1 MKHNKKQA
9 QPRSLP
15 LSRWPTAD
23 RVAWEAACQRGERLR
38 RGGRASHMKAV
49 TQEDLANRYG
59 LFLDFLQRTDRLE
72 SCATAGA
79 QVTPEHVHAFMTEL
93 QQRVHSVTV
102 YGSIYKLRRAT
113 EIIAPD
119 HNVSWLNELAKDLDL
134 VKQPQS
140 KMHRLVLAATLV
152 EAGLTL
158 MMEAE
163 AAEHRTPLWRATAF
177 RNGLMIAL
185 LACCPIRLKNFA
197 ALTIGETLVQV
208 KNSWWIVLTPTQTKE
223 KRSDER
229 PVPDILTGYLDQYV
243 EHHRKMLDPFDS
255 ADNFLW
261 VSSRTSQPLS
271 YLGVEKL
278 VTNTALLATG
288 TKVSPHLFRTSA
300 ATTAAINARNMPHLA
315 SALLDH
321 RDPQTTEQHYNRASS
336 LSAGNAYLEVLQNY
350 LAP

>member
-1 MKHNKKQA
+1 MKHRKQQA
-9 QPRSLP
+9 QPCSLP
-15 LSRWPTAD
+15 LSQWPAAD
-23 RVAWEAACQRGERLR
+23 RVAWQEACQRGERLR

-59 LFLDFLQRTDRLE
+59 LFLDFVQRTQRLE
-72 SCATAGA
+72 SSGAAGA
-79 QVTPEHVHAFMTEL
+79 HVIPEYVHAFVGEL
-93 QQRVHSVTV
+93 QQRVRSVTV

-119 HNVSWLNELAKDLDL
+119 HDVSWLKELEKDLDL

-140 KMHRLVLAATLV
+140 KMHRLVLAETLV

-158 MMEAE
+158 MTEAE
-163 AAEHRTPLWRATAF
+163 AAEHRTRLWRAAMF

-197 ALTIGETLVQV
+197 ALTIGESFVQV
-208 KNSWWIVLTPTQTKE
+208 KNSWWIVLTGSQTKE

-229 PVPDILTGYLDQYV
+229 PVPDILTGYIDQYV

-261 VSSRTSQPLS
+261 VSRTSQPLS

-278 VTNTALLATG
+278 ITNTALLATG
-288 TKVSPHLFRTSA
+288 TKISPHLFRTSA
-300 ATTAAINARNMPHLA
+300 ATTAAINARNMPRLA

-321 RDPQTTEQHYNRASS
+321 RDPRTTEQHYNRASS